1 MFSFVFTPSQQQ
13 ELSFSFKRNVDL
25 TEPNATI
32 VKETFRYPFNELF
45 IWSVLTNRHQMAL
58 YLWKQDEEALAKA
71 LIASQ
76 LYKGM
81 ANSADEINLENEIA
95 EDFIKCSA

>member
-1 MFSFVFTPSQQQ
+1 MIFLYIFWQ

-32 VKETFRYPFNELF
+32 VNETFQYPFNELF
-45 IWSVLTNRHQMAL
+45 IWAVLTNRHQLAL
-58 YLWKQDEEALAKA
+58 FLWKQDEEALAKA

-76 LYKGM
+76 LYKAM
-81 ANSADEINLENEIA
+81 ASSAEEINLENEIG
-95 EDFIKCSA
+95 EEFIKCSM